1 MAFVHLHNHT
11 VYSMLDGATRIKDMV
26 SRAVELGMPAVAI
39 TDHGYMYG
47 VPELG
52 LACDAVNHGTPEYK
66 VWSHDKSFLEKG
78 RRDELECPDQESDPR
93 GYEQHMKDLAM
104 WDEKGNI
111 DELKPPL
118 VIKPIFGCEVYFTPD
133 ETLARDRKPEL
144 YHMVLFAQNEK
155 GYVNLMQTVSE
166 AAVQG
171 FYYKPRVTLDNLRR
185 HREGLIA
192 SSACIAGII
201 PKCIDRGEMATA
213 IEWAETFRD
222 TFEPGNF
229 YIEIQEHGI
238 TTDSGITDEELSKTL
253 IQIAEQV
260 GVKVIA
266 TNDFH
271 YLTREDAPVQDVVMC
286 IGTNSKI
293 DDPNRIR
300 MEGSEFYMKTEE
312 EMRALFPYCPEACDN
327 TVEIAEKCN
336 VELDWDSIILPNYP
350 LLDPGETHESQ
361 FRRECE
367 EGLAKRYGD
376 DWDGREIGG
385 VDIRERFEFEYKV
398 ICDKGFAAYFLIVAE
413 YVRWA
418 KQNGIGVGP
427 GRGSAAGALVAYA
440 MDITT
445 FDPLSNGLMFERFLS
460 PERTE
465 MPDIDMDFDDERRLE
480 VIEHVRQLYGPEKVT
495 HVITYSTIKAKQAIN
510 DAARVLDYPVY
521 MGQRLSKMVSADPGV
536 KLKQVLE
543 KQPGKED
550 LYSPDFV
557 EAYQKDEDARR
568 IIDTALSIEGLTRGE
583 GVHACAVLIC
593 RDAVNEH
600 VPTKL
605 DTKGGVEITQYEGHT
620 VADMGLLKM
629 DFLGL
634 RTLTVISKAKAN
646 IKKSFGIDIDVD
658 AIPFDDPKIFE
669 LMSSGRTAG
678 VFQVE
683 SAGMTATIKNM
694 KPTEYKHVV
703 ALIALYRP
711 GPLGA
716 GMVTSYINRMNGKEP
731 AVSYDPRLDGILGE
745 TYGTMVYQEQVM
757 LISVEMCGF
766 SKGESD
772 SRIRK
777 PVAKKKIK
785 MLTDQVFKWSD
796 GEDETI
802 YDHWM
807 NGAEKNG
814 YKRSVAQKIWDDV
827 LEFASYAFN
836 KSHSAGYAILV
847 MQTAWLKAHYP
858 NEYMAAVLTSY
869 TGKTDKIVH
878 YVSACRHDGIAV
890 LPPDINESGTEFTAT
905 PEGVRFGLA
914 GIRGVGE
921 GVTQA
926 IIEEREKG
934 GPYRNLHDFVERV
947 DSSQANRRVIEA
959 LIKGG
964 AFDSTGY
971 PRRQLM
977 HFVDRDNP
985 ENIID
990 AAVKRQKDR
999 AAGQTS
1005 LFDVFGDVEGS
1016 GFEVIVPEPDGQEW
1030 DRHMKLSFEKEVLG
1044 IYVSDHPLRPYEYAL
1059 AKAREFTL
1067 SQIDTGFETM
1077 GPTGNAVNQEIPE
1090 GKPYWWAGMVS
1101 GVGKR
1106 VTKNGDPMAIV
1117 QLEDMEGEATVV
1129 VFPKTYKQCE
1139 GYLYGEV
1146 DPETGAQLSDAFIR
1160 VKGKLE
1166 RSDRGDQIIAQ
1177 EIEPLVLSEESNR
1190 PKVFEIMVPS
1200 SRFSQSNMARL
1211 ATVLNTNPGGDRVEL
1226 FIEQADGQTMRAE
1239 IPTRVNARSIPLIA
1253 EVKGIVGNKG
1263 RVTVI

>member
-238 TTDSGITDEELSKTL
+238 TTDSGITDEELSRTL

-926 IIEEREKG
+926 IIGEREKG
-934 GPYRNLHDFVERV
+934 GPFKNLHDFVERV

-1101 GVGKR
+1101 GVSKR

>member
-238 TTDSGITDEELSKTL
+238 TTDSGITDEELSRTL

-361 FRRECE
+361 FRCECE

>member
-1 MAFVHLHNHT
+1 
-11 VYSMLDGATRIKDMV
+11 
-26 SRAVELGMPAVAI
+26 
-39 TDHGYMYG
+39 MYG

-78 RRDELECPDQESDPR
+78 RRDELECPDQASDPR

-104 WDEKGNI
+104 WDAKGNI

-201 PKCIDRGEMATA
+201 PKCIDRGEMDKA

-271 YLTREDAPVQDVVMC
+271 YLTRDDAPVQDVVMC

-327 TVEIAEKCN
+327 TLEIAEKCD

-376 DWDGREIGG
+376 DWDGRSING

-550 LYSPDFV
+550 LYNPDFV

-814 YKRSVAQKIWDDV
+814 YKREVAQKIWDDV

-921 GVTQA
+921 GVTQT

-934 GPYRNLHDFVERV
+934 GPFKNLHDFVERV

-977 HFVDRDNP
+977 HFVDRENP

-1101 GVGKR
+1101 GVSKR

-1139 GYLYGEV
+1139 GYLYGEI
-1146 DPETGAQLSDAFIR
+1146 DPETGVQLSDAFIR

-1177 EIEPLVLSEESNR
+1177 EVEPLVLNEESNR
-1190 PKVFEIMVPS
+1190 PKVFEIMIPS
-1200 SRFSQSNMARL
+1200 ARFSQSNMARL

>member
-26 SRAVELGMPAVAI
+26 ARAVELGMPAVAI

-78 RRDELECPDQESDPR
+78 RRDELECPDQASDPR

-104 WDEKGNI
+104 WDAKGNI

-201 PKCIDRGEMATA
+201 PKCIDRGEMDKA

-271 YLTREDAPVQDVVMC
+271 YLTRDDAPVQDVVMC

-327 TVEIAEKCN
+327 TLEIAEKCD

-376 DWDGREIGG
+376 DWDGRSING

-550 LYSPDFV
+550 LYNPDFV

-814 YKRSVAQKIWDDV
+814 YKREVAQKIWDDV

-934 GPYRNLHDFVERV
+934 GPFKNLHDFVERV

-977 HFVDRDNP
+977 HFVDRENP

-1101 GVGKR
+1101 GVSKR

-1139 GYLYGEV
+1139 GYLYGEI
-1146 DPETGAQLSDAFIR
+1146 DPETGVQLSDAFIR

-1177 EIEPLVLSEESNR
+1177 EVEPLVLNEESNR
-1190 PKVFEIMVPS
+1190 PKVFEIMIPS
-1200 SRFSQSNMARL
+1200 ARFSQSNMARL

>member
-238 TTDSGITDEELSKTL
+238 TTDSGITDEELSRTL

-858 NEYMAAVLTSY
+858 NEYMAAVLTSF